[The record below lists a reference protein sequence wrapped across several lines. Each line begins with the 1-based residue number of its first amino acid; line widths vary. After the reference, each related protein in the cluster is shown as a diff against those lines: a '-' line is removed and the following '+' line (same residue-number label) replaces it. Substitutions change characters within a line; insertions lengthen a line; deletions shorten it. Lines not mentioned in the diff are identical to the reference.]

1 MRLSVRDVSE
11 MFRVPE
17 SRVTDWVRSEGLP
30 ANNVG
35 GEFRFNV
42 MQVLEWA
49 STREVIGSEGF
60 VQVLDEDGLD
70 SPSLAEALEAGG
82 ILPRVA
88 GADKTAAVRDIV
100 DALVL
105 PAGFERETLVALLLS
120 RHNLGCSL
128 VGDGIAIPHP
138 RFPLILP
145 VARPAMTLC
154 FLQTPLALTAERG
167 SRRTIDTLFVLVSP
181 TVFGHLSLL
190 ARLGAAL
197 HDLEF
202 RDLIKRRHAHDHIF
216 RAAHRL
222 QNFGLPAENE
232 TVAYPEPLR

>member
-1 MRLSVRDVSE
+1 M
-11 MFRVPE
+11 
-17 SRVTDWVRSEGLP
+17 P

-49 STREVIGSEGF
+49 TLHDVTISEGF
-60 VQVLDEDGLD
+60 VRVLDDD
-70 SPSLAEALEAGG
+70 VQSVPSLAEALEAGG
-82 ILPRVA
+82 ILHRVS
-88 GADKTAAVRDIV
+88 GVDKAAAAQEIV
-100 DALVL
+100 EALVL
-105 PAGFERETLVALLLS
+105 PPGFDRESLRTTLLG
-120 RHNLGCSL
+120 RENLGCSL

-138 RFPLILP
+138 RFPLIMP

-154 FLQTPLALTAERG
+154 FLQTPLVASQTPK
-167 SRRTIDTLFVLVSP
+167 RTIDTLFLLVAP
-181 TVFGHLSLL
+181 TVGCHLSLL

-202 RDLIKRRHAHDHIF
+202 RDLIKRRHSHDHIF

-222 QNFGLPAENE
+222 HNFQITSANVTLP
-232 TVAYPEPLR
+232 YPEKAR